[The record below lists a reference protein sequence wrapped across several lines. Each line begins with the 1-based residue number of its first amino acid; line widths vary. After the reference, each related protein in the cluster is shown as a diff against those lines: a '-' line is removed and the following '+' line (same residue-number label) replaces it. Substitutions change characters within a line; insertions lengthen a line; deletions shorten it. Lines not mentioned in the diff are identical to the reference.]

1 MRLRLHTLF
10 LLAALAALALTL
22 AACAGTRSPSVPML
36 TAQVAAQATTP
47 RAQRILDD
55 VKYLASD
62 ALEGRLVGTPGSE
75 SAAVYIARELR
86 RLGLRPGGDSG
97 TFFQRWTIAS
107 TTASRAA
114 GVADRRAQNVV
125 AVLPGAD
132 RRLRGQAVVVGAH
145 FDHLGIGRFGDPGPD
160 TTASLHNGADD
171 NASGTA
177 AVVEMARILTGGR
190 PRPARTVV
198 FVLFDAEEEG
208 SLGAAW
214 YAGHPVVPM
223 DSTIAMVNLDMVGR
237 MHNRRLLALGALS
250 ATEWRPLLDSVNA
263 PYQLDVRAS
272 GDGWG
277 ASDHAAFFS
286 HKRPVLHFFTDV
298 HTDYHRAGDDWD
310 KINADGIADV
320 ASLAADLVRRLAVR
334 PGPLTFVDAAPPAP
348 VASTG
353 ARPSLGT
360 IPDMASEPGGVL
372 LQGVRAGSPAEAAGI
387 RAGDILIGMGTH
399 TIANLQDFQNALSS
413 FHAGDRVEVRVRRG
427 DQTLALPVVLG
438 GR

>member
-1 MRLRLHTLF
+1 MRTSLRILC
-10 LLAALAALALTL
+10 TL
-22 AACAGTRSPSVPML
+22 AVASLGA
-36 TAQVAAQATTP
+36 AQLAAQATTP

-55 VKYLASD
+55 VRYLASD
-62 ALEGRLVGTPGSE
+62 ALEGRLVGTAGND
-75 SAAVYIARELR
+75 SAAAYLARELR

-97 TFFQRWTIAS
+97 TFFQRWTIQS

-114 GVADRRAQNVV
+114 GVAERPAHNVV
-125 AVLPGAD
+125 AILPGAD
-132 RRLRGQAVVVGAH
+132 RRLRGQAIVVGAH

-160 TTASLHNGADD
+160 TVATLHNGADD

-177 AVVEMARILTGGR
+177 AALEIARLLSAAR

-198 FVLFDAEEEG
+198 FVFFDAEEEG
-208 SLGAAW
+208 ALGSVR
-214 YAGHPVVPM
+214 YANNPAVPM
-223 DSTIAMVNLDMVGR
+223 DSTLAMVNLDMVGR
-237 MHNRRLLALGALS
+237 MQNRRLLALGALS
-250 ATEWRPLLDSVNA
+250 ASEWRPLLDSVNA
-263 PYQLDVRAS
+263 PYRLDVRAS

-277 ASDHAAFFS
+277 ASDHTSFFAR
-286 HKRPVLHFFTDV
+286 KRPVLHFFTDV

-310 KINADGIADV
+310 KINADGMADV
-320 ASLAADLVRRLAVR
+320 ASLASDLVRRLAAR
-334 PGPLTFVDAAPPAP
+334 PGPLTFVDAPPPAP

-399 TIANLQDFQNALSS
+399 TIENLQDFQNALSS

-427 DQTLALPVVLG
+427 DQTLTLPVVLG

>member
-1 MRLRLHTLF
+1 
-10 LLAALAALALTL
+10 
-22 AACAGTRSPSVPML
+22 
-36 TAQVAAQATTP
+36 
-47 RAQRILDD
+47 
-55 VKYLASD
+55 
-62 ALEGRLVGTPGSE
+62 VGTPGNE

-114 GVADRRAQNVV
+114 GVADRRARNVV

-145 FDHLGIGRFGDPGPD
+145 FDHLGIGRYGDPGPD
-160 TTASLHNGADD
+160 TTATLHNGADD

-177 AVVEMARILTGGR
+177 AVVEMARLLTRAR

-208 SLGAAW
+208 SLGSAW
-214 YAGHPVVPM
+214 YADHPVAPM

-237 MHNRRLLALGALS
+237 MQNRRLLALGALS

-277 ASDHAAFFS
+277 ASDHTSFFS
-286 HKRPVLHFFTDV
+286 RKRPVLHFFTDV

-320 ASLAADLVRRLAVR
+320 ASLVSDLVRRLAAR

-387 RAGDILIGMGTH
+387 RAGDILTGMGTH

-413 FHAGDRVEVRVRRG
+413 FHAGDRVEVRIRRG
-427 DQTLALPVVLG
+427 DQMLTLPVVLG

>member
-1 MRLRLHTLF
+1 MTNTTRTLF
-10 LLAALAALALTL
+10 LLAIAALLETDL
-22 AACAGTRSPSVPML
+22 V
-36 TAQVAAQATTP
+36 AQQATTP
-47 RAQRILDD
+47 AAQRIQSD
-55 VKYLASD
+55 VRYLASD
-62 ALEGRLVGTPGSE
+62 ALEGRLVGTPGNE

-177 AVVEMARILTGGR
+177 AVVEVARILAGGR
-190 PRPARTVV
+190 PRPARTVI

-208 SLGAAW
+208 SLGASW
-214 YAGHPVVPM
+214 YAGHPVVLM

-237 MHNRRLLALGALS
+237 MQNRRLLALGALS
-250 ATEWRPLLDSVNA
+250 AAEWRPLLDSVNA
-263 PYQLDVRAS
+263 PYQLDIRAS

-286 HKRPVLHFFTDV
+286 RKRPVLHFFTDV
-298 HTDYHRAGDDWD
+298 HTDYHRANDDWD
-310 KINADGIADV
+310 RINADGIADV

-334 PGPLTFVDAAPPAP
+334 SGPLTFVDAPPPAP
-348 VASTG
+348 VASGSG

-360 IPDMASEPGGVL
+360 IPDMASEPGGVR
-372 LQGVRAGSPAEAAGI
+372 LQGVRAGSAAETAGI

-413 FHAGDRVEVRVRRG
+413 FRAGDRVEVRVRRG
-427 DQTLALPVVLG
+427 DQTLTLPVVLG